1 MDGGVGLVGL
11 FYWRSG
17 VGRLG
22 CLFRRGLVIAM
33 EKVRR

>member
-11 FYWRSG
+11 FCRKCG